1 MTECCTSE
9 EITCASCW
17 SKKNDYTNQHK
28 DRYSALAMAVR
39 YIAELEEERKRKL
52 LRPMSAVIG
61 VVSRF

>member
-39 YIAELEEERKRKL
+39 YIAELEERKRKL
-52 LRPMSAVIG
+52 LQPMSAVIG